1 VGPVILA
8 SLGLGGASFSFFAP
22 LAPYRSFFLVITF
35 VFLGY
40 AFYETYFKGKSS
52 KLNKIVL
59 WSATVLV
66 VIVLTYTYRYTLLN
80 LFSF

>member
-1 VGPVILA
+1 M
-8 SLGLGGASFSFFAP
+8 
-22 LAPYRSFFLVITF
+22 VITF

-80 LFSF
+80 LFTF

>member
-1 VGPVILA
+1 LA

-22 LAPYRSFFLVITF
+22 LAPYRNFFLGITF
-35 VFLGY
+35 IFLGY
-40 AFYETYFKGKSS
+40 AFYETYFKGKNS

-66 VIVLTYTYRYTLLN
+66 AVVLIYTYRYTLLN
-80 LFSF
+80 LF